1 MHLRLIRLSG
11 VFKLYYLSGI
21 KTKEQTLSD
30 YFIINCEMI
39 LSHQMMCHNLFYD
52 NDTITDFLEHIC

>member
-1 MHLRLIRLSG
+1 MIKGEFFMHLRLIRLSG

-30 YFIINCEMI
+30 YFIINCEK
-39 LSHQMMCHNLFYD
+39 
-52 NDTITDFLEHIC
+52 NDFIASNDVS